1 MQTCGLF
8 SPAVSI
14 MATEA
19 TIKHTINT
27 TFLVDI
33 LAVVSHHPLA
43 EHETCKLLL

>member
-33 LAVVSHHPLA
+33 LAVAGVTSF
-43 EHETCKLLL
+43 TCRT